1 MWLIPWSGRRD
12 DARWDEI
19 GRCREEREEKI
30 KDFCSDDCS
39 SIRSF
44 RRMVWPIGANRT
56 RSRNIDR
63 VARVSPLVRS
73 GISPR
78 QKCTRRVSRETGYC
92 SAFLT
97 VDQMSSAKATS
108 RKKANRGGRRL

>member
-30 KDFCSDDCS
+30 KDFCSDDRRSDRFAGWCGRLARTGHARGIS
-39 SIRSF
+39 TRLREFRRSF
-44 RRMVWPIGANRT
+44 AQEFHLG
-56 RSRNIDR
+56 RN
-63 VARVSPLVRS
+63 AL
-73 GISPR
+73 GEY
-78 QKCTRRVSRETGYC
+78 RETGYC

>member
-1 MWLIPWSGRRD
+1 MSSSGGGDEMEFANAKKKLRIF
-12 DARWDEI
+12 ARTI
-19 GRCREEREEKI
+19 VGP
-30 KDFCSDDCS
+30 
-39 SIRSF
+39 SF
-44 RRMVWPIGANRT
+44 HRMVWPVGANRT

-108 RKKANRGGRRL
+108 RKKAKRGGRRL